1 MNTSVDLSWTGVWVE
16 DILGFHFFISLH
28 PAGTAPHTPP
38 SGWSHQGEVWTSG
51 FHSADKR
58 PKSSQS
64 EKKHTHIHGKKT
76 HYQTLQYFSVIVRSS
91 NIARAHMVMVLL
103 WSHSVHSGK
112 CISFHSAFTCTH
124 KLFSE
129 KNYNHAIQISINV
142 CISPKAHCVGG
153 VRWMGEVG
161 WSWEESLHLVGVG
174 AALCSVGSSIPVW
187 AEPVGA
193 VEGQSPL
200 WGSGGFEHDSCCWVT
215 ARLSSGLHGF
225 THHQP
230 ARKKKPLTL
239 YPKMHFDLYLNW
251 NSFPPMLTETACIA
265 FTIKWYHT

>member
-1 MNTSVDLSWTGVWVE
+1 MNTSVDLSWKGVWEE
-16 DILGFHFFISLH
+16 DILGLHFFISLH
-28 PAGTAPHTPP
+28 PVGPLLDAAGTAPHTPP

-51 FHSADKR
+51 FHSTDKR

-64 EKKHTHIHGKKT
+64 EKKHTQTHGKKT
-76 HYQTLQYFSVIVRSS
+76 HYQTLQCFSVIVRSR
-91 NIARAHMVMVLL
+91 NIIRAHRVMVLL
-103 WSHSVHSGK
+103 WSLSVHSGK
-112 CISFHSAFTCTH
+112 CISFHFTFTCTH

-161 WSWEESLHLVGVG
+161 WSWEESLHLVAVG

-193 VEGQSPL
+193 VEGQSTL
-200 WGSGGFEHDSCCWVT
+200 WGRGGFEHDSCCWVM
-215 ARLSSGLHGF
+215 ARLSGGLHGF

-230 ARKKKPLTL
+230 ARKKNT
-239 YPKMHFDLYLNW
+239 
-251 NSFPPMLTETACIA
+251 
-265 FTIKWYHT
+265 

>member
-1 MNTSVDLSWTGVWVE
+1 MNTSVDLSWTGVWVW
-16 DILGFHFFISLH
+16 GYPWPSFLH
-28 PAGTAPHTPP
+28 QSSSCRNCTA
-38 SGWSHQGEVWTSG
+38 
-51 FHSADKR
+51 HSSIR
-58 PKSSQS
+58 LKSSRRSVDIWVSFSGQETKELS
-64 EKKHTHIHGKKT
+64 IWKETHTHGKKT
-76 HYQTLQYFSVIVRSS
+76 HYQTLQYFSVIVRSR

-153 VRWMGEVG
+153 IRWMGEVG

-215 ARLSSGLHGF
+215 ARLSGGLHGF

-230 ARKKKPLTL
+230 ARKKNT
-239 YPKMHFDLYLNW
+239 
-251 NSFPPMLTETACIA
+251 
-265 FTIKWYHT
+265 